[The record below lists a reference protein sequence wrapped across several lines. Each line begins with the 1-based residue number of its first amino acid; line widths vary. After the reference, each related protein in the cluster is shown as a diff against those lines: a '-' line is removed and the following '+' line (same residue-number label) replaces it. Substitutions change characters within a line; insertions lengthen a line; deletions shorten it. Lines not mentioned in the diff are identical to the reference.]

1 MKSSNSEQEIQVLRS
16 ESENSTPTLK
26 ILFNSG
32 VNQNENVRLRPEDLF
47 ENGLI
52 LLKVGQVMEDTFFN
66 ENMDE
71 NLALYCKQ
79 VESMGNSKFIFKT
92 ASLYSCFI

>member
-1 MKSSNSEQEIQVLRS
+1 MKSSTSEQEIQVLRS

-47 ENGLI
+47 ENGQI
-52 LLKVGQVMEDTFFN
+52 LLKVGRVMEDIFFN
-66 ENMDE
+66 KSMDE

-79 VESMGNSKFIFKT
+79 VESMGKSK
-92 ASLYSCFI
+92 SLF

>member
-1 MKSSNSEQEIQVLRS
+1 MKSSTSEQEIQVLRS

-47 ENGLI
+47 ENGQI
-52 LLKVGQVMEDTFFN
+52 LLKVGRVMEDIFFN
-66 ENMDE
+66 KSMDE

-79 VESMGNSKFIFKT
+79 VESMGKS
-92 ASLYSCFI
+92 

>member
-1 MKSSNSEQEIQVLRS
+1 MKSSTSEQEIQVLRS

-47 ENGLI
+47 ENGQI
-52 LLKVGQVMEDTFFN
+52 LLKVGRVMEDIFFN
-66 ENMDE
+66 KSMDE
-71 NLALYCKQ
+71 NLSLYCKH
-79 VESMGNSKFIFKT
+79 VESLGKS
-92 ASLYSCFI
+92 

>member
-1 MKSSNSEQEIQVLRS
+1 MKSSNSEQKIQVLRS
-16 ESENSTPTLK
+16 ESENSTPILK

-47 ENGLI
+47 ENGQI
-52 LLKVGQVMEDTFFN
+52 LLKVGRVMEDIFFN
-66 ENMDE
+66 KSMDE

-79 VESMGNSKFIFKT
+79 VESMGKS
-92 ASLYSCFI
+92 